1 MLLRHLHFTCSQ
13 ATRVMQAVHDERVV
27 HADLKP
33 ANFVL
38 VSGQVKLIDFGIAKA
53 CSRDTTAIFRENVT
67 GTVRYMSPEALKSAQ
82 RRHHVLPPQHRLCL
96 GGVLWLHSL
105 NCPTVGTNG
114 NRQVVHHGALLSAQ
128 MQWMPCHQP
137 LHSCGVGHSSD
148 SMTKQNTSCRRAHE
162 PRERRLVFGRHPLRD
177 RLQPQPLPAARG
189 QPHEADDGHLARG
202 ADCLSSDR

>member
-1 MLLRHLHFTCSQ
+1 LKKDCLIVGYSGKRVAHESFCTGFVMRGVVMLLRHLHFTCSQ

-96 GGVLWLHSL
+96 GGVL
-105 NCPTVGTNG
+105 
-114 NRQVVHHGALLSAQ
+114 
-128 MQWMPCHQP
+128 
-137 LHSCGVGHSSD
+137 
-148 SMTKQNTSCRRAHE
+148 
-162 PRERRLVFGRHPLRD
+162 
-177 RLQPQPLPAARG
+177 
-189 QPHEADDGHLARG
+189 
-202 ADCLSSDR
+202 